1 MISTLYILLV
11 PISILF
17 PISFVLPSILA
28 LWFLNLY
35 RGYKIKI
42 MNSFLI
48 FLLITAL
55 IISVSDF
62 NNILNNLNIFAS
74 IFAIVFTS
82 DGFTS
87 FSSKS
92 NTSSDKWIRISI
104 LILVLAAIANRF
116 LFYDI
121 GVIELPEIGPTFTII
136 DGWTRDGLFG
146 ANVVG
151 GSLAFLNISLLRKKG
166 FLESLLSLFVGFI
179 YGSRLMLILFFI
191 IFIFQLFKVLSNN
204 TKIKGSAIISILLLL
219 TTLSFG
225 TYLVLFPGSIQD
237 NFNRCA
243 REYSDRCYNRLDKVN
258 RYIESIYEMPLK
270 DNLIG
275 YQNSEIDLKDEVTLS
290 DFSWLEILHSNG
302 LIYFFIFL
310 IALLSNIN
318 YALRNMYIRPEVLV
332 IEIIFLLF
340 LSTYTIIRMVPLV
353 LLYCSTR
360 KYLNSQNNHEKST
373 INL

>member
-35 RGYKIKI
+35 RDYKIKI

-104 LILVLAAIANRF
+104 LILVLAAISNRF

-121 GVIELPEIGPTFTII
+121 GVIELPEIGPTFII
-136 DGWTRDGLFG
+136 INGWTRDGLFG

-179 YGSRLMLILFFI
+179 YGSRFMLILFFI
-191 IFIFQLFKVLSNN
+191 IFIFQLFKVISNN

-310 IALLSNIN
+310 FALLSNIN
-318 YALRNMYIRPEVLV
+318 YSLRNMYIRPEVLV

-340 LSTYTIIRMVPLV
+340 LSTYTIIRMVPVV
-353 LLYCSTR
+353 LLYCATR